1 MNKKILMALALVCT
15 MTACNSDDD
24 QQPEASVAPG
34 VEVCI
39 VFAPNEL
46 GDQGYAD
53 RVLTGMHQF
62 DMQLSEDDFDRVH
75 LRYIAVGDTD
85 AVKNEL
91 LRWDQQGIS
100 PYNGRA
106 YERRLMVMTD
116 ACLLPYLADTPL
128 GDTDEVLV
136 MNVANQQFDQMP
148 EARRLGSRLHL
159 LSISAAEAARKL
171 CRHIDYETSHPEDT
185 RLQRPKIVSLF
196 QIHNPSGVLADSI
209 AEVIANYR
217 FDDDGVKVTDMDTEG
232 LVKAGNNA
240 YTQAYWLGC
249 TMAESRVFGYAVC
262 SLNTYNT
269 AILAAF
275 HIKGMGTC
283 EPTFLDTEIG
293 NSASRYPTIIR
304 HYDRALCQWLQRW
317 LSVPVGAM
325 PEREWHGTWD
335 GFTTD
340 NISEE

>member
-116 ACLLPYLADTPL
+116 ASLLPYLADTPL

-136 MNVANQQFDQMP
+136 MNVANQQFD
-148 EARRLGSRLHL
+148 
-159 LSISAAEAARKL
+159 
-171 CRHIDYETSHPEDT
+171 
-185 RLQRPKIVSLF
+185 
-196 QIHNPSGVLADSI
+196 
-209 AEVIANYR
+209 
-217 FDDDGVKVTDMDTEG
+217 
-232 LVKAGNNA
+232 
-240 YTQAYWLGC
+240 
-249 TMAESRVFGYAVC
+249 
-262 SLNTYNT
+262 
-269 AILAAF
+269 
-275 HIKGMGTC
+275 
-283 EPTFLDTEIG
+283 
-293 NSASRYPTIIR
+293 
-304 HYDRALCQWLQRW
+304 
-317 LSVPVGAM
+317 
-325 PEREWHGTWD
+325 
-335 GFTTD
+335 
-340 NISEE
+340 